1 MLKDVSTS
9 NLSISVSNVNV
20 ILDLNGMNIKN
31 ITITGKAKNTKLTI
45 NDSVGGAKILGRVS
59 AVNSDTC
66 TIKNNIVTE

>member
-1 MLKDVSTS
+1 
-9 NLSISVSNVNV
+9 
-20 ILDLNGMNIKN
+20 MNIKN

-45 NDSVGGAKILGRVS
+45 NDSVGGAKILCRVS